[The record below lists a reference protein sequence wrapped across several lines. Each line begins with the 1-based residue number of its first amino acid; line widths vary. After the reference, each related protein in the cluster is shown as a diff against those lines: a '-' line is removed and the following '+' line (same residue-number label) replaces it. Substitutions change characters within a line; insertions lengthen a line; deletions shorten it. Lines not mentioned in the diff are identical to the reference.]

1 MAVFF
6 VYSLKVALC
15 LVAFFLVYKLFLSK
29 GSFYRFNHVLLLT
42 MIAGSFILPIIS
54 LSFTDTNT
62 LSKGVV
68 EMEAIVLQG
77 EIVKDIDTPTVLSWL
92 QVLFVIYIIGVVLL
106 LLVNILSVFHIM
118 SFISKVG
125 ESVDYDGLK
134 ILVVNRDISP
144 FSWFRYVVVS
154 SNDYYSGSEEI
165 ILHEKAHACL
175 GHSYEVML
183 CNALI
188 VFQWYNPAAWLLK
201 RELQD
206 IHEYEADAAVLRE
219 GVDPKQYQMLLIVKS
234 VGERAFLLANNLNN
248 NSLKKRI
255 KMMKTTKT
263 NHWQCLKS
271 LAVLPVAVCA
281 VVAFANP
288 VVEHATKEIESSV
301 DETLVVA
308 ELQKNEM
315 SLLQV
320 KGKDNKVVEGDS
332 SSFQVKGKFEKVYQ
346 VVDEMPS
353 FPGGTVAM
361 YKFMCDN
368 VRYPE
373 TAHKNNVEGRV
384 IVNFVIDKEG
394 NIVEPTIVG
403 SVSPDLDKEALRVVA
418 AMPKWMPGKIHGKA
432 VSVKFT
438 VPITFRLNKGSDKK
452 PSADTA
458 EEIKAGN
465 ETTES
470 DIDNKAEGVV
480 VRTGIGAKPDD
491 VYYSIDGKTVD
502 YKALESLD
510 PSNIESINVLKD
522 KAALEKIG
530 VKDKSGA
537 VLITLKKK

>member
-1 MAVFF
+1 MIMGVFF

-54 LSFTDTNT
+54 LSLADTNT

-68 EMEAIVLQG
+68 EMEAFVLQG
-77 EIVKDIDTPTVLSWL
+77 EIVKDIATPTALSWL

-106 LLVNILSVFHIM
+106 LLLNILSVFHIM
-118 SFISKVG
+118 SIISKVV

-134 ILVVNRDISP
+134 IMVVNRDISP

-219 GVDPKQYQMLLIVKS
+219 GVDPRQYQMLLIVKS

-263 NHWQCLKS
+263 NRWQCLKA
-271 LAVLPVAVCA
+271 LAVLPVAACA

-288 VVEHATKEIESSV
+288 SVETTAKEIETSV
-301 DETLVVA
+301 KETLAAA
-308 ELQKNEM
+308 ETAKSEAPVSQLEGGAYLESQNDT
-315 SLLQV
+315 SFIQL
-320 KGKDNKVVEGDS
+320 KGKD
-332 SSFQVKGKFEKVYQ
+332 EKVYE
-346 VVDEMPS
+346 VVEEMPEY
-353 FPGGTVAM
+353 PGGAIAM
-361 YKFMCDN
+361 FKFLQMN
-368 VRYPE
+368 VCYPE
-373 TAHKNNVEGRV
+373 AAQKNKTEGRV
-384 IVNFVIDKEG
+384 IVRFVIDKEG
-394 NIVEPTIVG
+394 NVMEPKIEK
-403 SVSPDLDKEALRVVA
+403 SVSPDLDNEALRVVKS
-418 AMPKWMPGKIHGKA
+418 MPKWRPGMVKGKPVA
-432 VSVKFT
+432 VQFHL
-438 VPITFRLNKGSDKK
+438 PIQFRLQGEDSDKAQN
-452 PSADTA
+452 SADT
-458 EEIKAGN
+458 EKK
-465 ETTES
+465 TLTL
-470 DIDNKAEGVV
+470 DNNVA
-480 VRTGIGAKPDD
+480 
-491 VYYSIDGKTVD
+491 YLLDGKEVDIETV
-502 YKALESLD
+502 KAID